1 MFPNR
6 IKRLRLC
13 YGLGPLGAAATG
25 QADRDTAT
33 GNRAVETAD
42 VREKDSRAMDVAQN
56 VAILLVAATSFWA
69 FIALKKRIEFLEH
82 EVRWLRSELN
92 DIKLV
97 DSDGQDQA

>member
-1 MFPNR
+1 
-6 IKRLRLC
+6 
-13 YGLGPLGAAATG
+13 
-25 QADRDTAT
+25 
-33 GNRAVETAD
+33 
-42 VREKDSRAMDVAQN
+42 MDVAQN

-69 FIALKKRIEFLEH
+69 FIALKKRIEFLDH